1 MLANA
6 TGTGRMAAALVLS
19 TALFRISD
27 RLGALFA
34 ALHYWPPHGDDEEL
48 PLTDQQ
54 RGRAAA

>member
-6 TGTGRMAAALVLS
+6 TGRMAAA
-19 TALFRISD
+19 
-27 RLGALFA
+27 
-34 ALHYWPPHGDDEEL
+34 YWPPHGDDDEL